1 MKKRII
7 SIMALA
13 LVMTGCSFNLPG
25 QEAET
30 DESLESLLEEDAE
43 SSDAVDTSA
52 NTDTKSSTDS
62 ASKEESKAAD
72 TGSSKAEGSDSSV
85 AKKPSGIYSKSY
97 TEEMCG
103 EEVTYTYTYTFNPDG
118 TGVANVQDTL
128 PMKWDDT
135 TITIGDDTFEYKY
148 DPETDTISV
157 KGDSGWED
165 FLQK

>member
-30 DESLESLLEEDAE
+30 DESLESLLEEDAD
-43 SSDAVDTSA
+43 SSDAVDTPA
-52 NTDTKSSTDS
+52 TTDTKSSTDS

-85 AKKPSGIYSKSY
+85 AKKPSGTYSNSY
-97 TEEMCG
+97 TEEIGG
-103 EEVTYTYTYTFNPDG
+103 EDVTVTYSFTFKDDG
-118 TGVANVQDTL
+118 TGVADMQDTV
-128 PMKWDDT
+128 PMTWDDT
-135 TITIGDDTFEYKY
+135 KITVGDMSFEYKY
-148 DPETDTISV
+148 NADTDTVSI
-157 KGDSGWED
+157 KGDAGWD
-165 FLQK
+165 DYTQK

>member
-1 MKKRII
+1 
-7 SIMALA
+7 
-13 LVMTGCSFNLPG
+13 
-25 QEAET
+25 
-30 DESLESLLEEDAE
+30 
-43 SSDAVDTSA
+43 
-52 NTDTKSSTDS
+52 
-62 ASKEESKAAD
+62 
-72 TGSSKAEGSDSSV
+72 
-85 AKKPSGIYSKSY
+85 
-97 TEEMCG
+97 MCG